1 MICEEAKKEEI
12 PLINEVVILNL
23 PRCVDRKDHCIRQL
37 IERGTPPNKIQV
49 WKAKDDM
56 DYEKTH
62 HVCEAAIADGFP
74 HFGDFLERGLQNRH
88 PIAIVAQAWNY
99 LRVFREYSQN
109 DKTIVFLHD
118 DWYFKKPYDFEYV
131 AGIVRYG
138 MNLDDNLKCISLWF
152 NRQHDMVVNGIPS
165 EKLVLPEKL
174 LARGFVSKC
183 HDVAMVLTPS
193 GAETIMNLWI
203 NQFLLPLES
212 FFSSLTVT
220 SMPGF
225 YTSVKHLVRG
235 SGFPSTIFHKDAQ
248 GPIRKAETT
257 ADYS

>member
-56 DYEKTH
+56 DYEKTR

-109 DKTIVFLHD
+109 DKTIVLLHD

-138 MNLDDNLKCISLWF
+138 MNF
-152 NRQHDMVVNGIPS
+152 G
-165 EKLVLPEKL
+165 
-174 LARGFVSKC
+174 
-183 HDVAMVLTPS
+183 
-193 GAETIMNLWI
+193 
-203 NQFLLPLES
+203 
-212 FFSSLTVT
+212 
-220 SMPGF
+220 
-225 YTSVKHLVRG
+225 
-235 SGFPSTIFHKDAQ
+235 
-248 GPIRKAETT
+248 
-257 ADYS
+257 